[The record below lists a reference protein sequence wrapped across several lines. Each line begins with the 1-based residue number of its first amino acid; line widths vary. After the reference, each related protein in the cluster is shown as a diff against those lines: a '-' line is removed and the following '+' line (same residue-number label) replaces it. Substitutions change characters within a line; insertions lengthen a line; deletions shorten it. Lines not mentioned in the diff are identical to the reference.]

1 MPSHV
6 GMILLTT
13 GLATVAAVQKIY
25 GGTWEVFG
33 KGKTLVGVDPNDTD
47 FKTVNKSGGT
57 KTVTLTEAQMPKH
70 NHGFVKPVA
79 TYGLGDG
86 MAMFTQYGGDG
97 WKGSDLNPNTT
108 TDKGNNQAHT
118 NLQPYVAIYMYRRTK

>member
-1 MPSHV
+1 MPV
-6 GMILLTT
+6 RYMYVLDGE
-13 GLATVAAVQKIY
+13 Y
-25 GGTWEVFG
+25 GAKVIRYC
-33 KGKTLVGVDPNDTD
+33 
-47 FKTVNKSGGT
+47 T